1 MTYPTL
7 ALGLVAFATAVRVAA
22 EAVARRRGRRI
33 PVVPTLVAVVAL
45 LALTA
50 AFDNVMLAVGVDDY
64 ARAHA
69 SGLAIGRAPIEDFSY
84 PLATALLLPGVW
96 ELSRRRQHAEHEA
109 AHDAGP
115 AEEHDAGPAEEHAA
129 GHAGPGARRA
139 G

>member
-1 MTYPTL
+1 MRYPLL
-7 ALGLVAFATAVRVAA
+7 ALVLVGLAAAVRVLAG
-22 EAVARRRGRRI
+22 AVARRRGRRI
-33 PVVPTLVAVVAL
+33 PVAPTLVAAVAL
-45 LALTA
+45 VVLTA
-50 AFDNVMLAVGVDDY
+50 VFDNVMLAVGVDDY

-69 SGLAIGRAPIEDFSY
+69 SGLAIGRAPVEDFSY

-109 AHDAGP
+109 THDAGR
-115 AEEHDAGPAEEHAA
+115 AGEHAA

>member
-7 ALGLVAFATAVRVAA
+7 ALGLVAFAAAGRVAA

-96 ELSRRRQHAEHEA
+96 ELSRRRQHAEHR
-109 AHDAGP
+109 
-115 AEEHDAGPAEEHAA
+115 AEHGTEHDAGPAEEHAA
-129 GHAGPGARRA
+129 SHAGPGARRA

>member
-7 ALGLVAFATAVRVAA
+7 ALGLVALAVAVRVLAG
-22 EAVARRRGRRI
+22 AVARRRGRPI
-33 PVVPTLVAVVAL
+33 PVVPTLVAAVVL

-109 AHDAGP
+109 T
-115 AEEHDAGPAEEHAA
+115 HDAGPAEEHAA

>member
-7 ALGLVAFATAVRVAA
+7 ALGLVALAAAVRVLAG
-22 EAVARRRGRRI
+22 AVARRRGRPI
-33 PVVPTLVAVVAL
+33 PVVPTLAAAVAL

-64 ARAHA
+64 ARVHA
-69 SGLAIGRAPIEDFSY
+69 SGLTIGRAPIEDFSY

-109 AHDAGP
+109 THDAGR
-115 AEEHDAGPAEEHAA
+115 ADEQGA

>member
-7 ALGLVAFATAVRVAA
+7 ALALVALAAAVRVVAG
-22 EAVARRRGRRI
+22 AVARRRGRPI

-69 SGLAIGRAPIEDFSY
+69 SGLAVGRAPIEDFSY

-96 ELSRRRQHAEHEA
+96 ELSRRRQHAEH
-109 AHDAGP
+109 DA
-115 AEEHDAGPAEEHAA
+115 EHGAGRPGAHAA